1 MRLALAPEVVQ
12 AEEAQ
17 VVDARVV
24 GGVLGKRALGI
35 TESYQGF
42 THTLI
47 IRGSE
52 PSQLSSVW
60 QETSDVLSPAVMP
73 GLLFLVSFSCNSDKT

>member
-1 MRLALAPEVVQ
+1 MRLAHAPEVVK

-17 VVDARVV
+17 VVEAGVDEDTVVDARVV

-35 TESYQGF
+35 TESYYDF

-47 IRGSE
+47 IRVSE
-52 PSQLSSVW
+52 SSQLRSVW
-60 QETSDVLSPAVMP
+60 QERRDRFERVW
-73 GLLFLVSFSCNSDKT
+73 